1 MRRRARDP
9 YARDLLG
16 ARAISSENR
25 PFPGRNRAAET
36 EVAGEIKF
44 TLAAS
49 PWATVRIW
57 GGNPDPTPS
66 ADDAPTT
73 VVATIQTLTSR
84 LGKDRLGF
92 LKKCALVIID
102 ESHHA
107 ITTSYTQLLD
117 WFLPEEPTDDD
128 EHMPP
133 VIGLTATP
141 FRGTNEEETRWLANR
156 FGRTVL
162 PLRGE
167 AA

>member
-1 MRRRARDP
+1 VGRAN
-9 YARDLLG
+9 G
-16 ARAISSENR
+16 RAVRTGR
-25 PFPGRNRAAET
+25 PDFRQVWSNCGKDWT
-36 EVAGEIKF
+36 ELRI
-44 TLAAS
+44 
-49 PWATVRIW
+49 VRLW

-66 ADDAPTT
+66 ADDVPTT

-92 LKKCALVIID
+92 LKNCALVIID

-107 ITTSYTQLLD
+107 ITKSYTQLLD

-162 PLRGE
+162 PS
-167 AA
+167 AAKQPELYERLTAHRDRLPNTL